1 MTRLKLG
8 AALIAAIVITPSAFA
23 ADAVW
28 TGKVRKLIASKQ
40 TYPLPAEDRG
50 EQGTATIKLNVA
62 ADGKLQSVELLQTSG
77 SRTLD
82 REAVTLPNKV
92 GTFPAPGADTTL
104 TLPLTWKL
112 G

>member
-1 MTRLKLG
+1 MTRIKLG
-8 AALIAAIVITPSAFA
+8 AALLAAIVITPSAFA
-23 ADAVW
+23 ADPVW
-28 TGKVRKLIASKQ
+28 TGKVRKLIAAKQ
-40 TYPLPAEDRG
+40 SYPAPAQDRN

-92 GTFPAPGADTTL
+92 GAFPAPGADTSL